1 MLKSKIPPI
10 EGSCSAKEPFGL
22 MALGDSMLP
31 EFKNGTVIVVDP
43 EAVARDGSF
52 VVVKIDEEY
61 ILRQLLIEA
70 DKLFV
75 KALNE
80 SLKEEVIQLHSIEQI
95 IGVVIQQGSRKK
107 DLKKYR

>member
-31 EFKNGTVIVVDP
+31 EFKHGTVIVVDP

-52 VVVKIDEEY
+52 VVIKVNDEY
-61 ILRQLLIEA
+61 ILRQLLIEEN
-70 DKLFV
+70 KLFA

-80 SLKEEVIQLHSIEQI
+80 SMNEEIIQLEGIEQI
-95 IGVVIQQGSRKK
+95 IGVVIQQGSRRKN
-107 DLKKYR
+107 LKKYR

>member
-31 EFKNGTVIVVDP
+31 EFKDGTVIVVDP

-52 VVVKIDEEY
+52 VVVQLKEEY
-61 ILRQLLIEA
+61 ILRQLMIEEN
-70 DKLFV
+70 KLFV

-80 SLKEEVIQLHSIEQI
+80 SMNEEIIQLESIEQVT
-95 IGVVIQQGSRKK
+95 GVVIQQGSRRKG
-107 DLKKYR
+107 LKKYR